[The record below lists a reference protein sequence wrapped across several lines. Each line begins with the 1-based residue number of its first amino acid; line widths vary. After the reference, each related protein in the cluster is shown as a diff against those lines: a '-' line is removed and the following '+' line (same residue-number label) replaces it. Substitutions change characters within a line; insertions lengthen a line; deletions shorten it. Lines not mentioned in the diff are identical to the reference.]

1 MPNRSLLVG
10 EVKGFAIAGAGRSR
24 PSGQDARASR
34 RAAPCGWS
42 ARSDNVELQGALRF
56 YGREKGKGMRWSW
69 KIGRLAGID
78 VYIHATFLLLILF
91 ILYINWREGKSLAAT
106 MAGVLFVLVIFG
118 CIILH
123 EFGHALAARHYG
135 IRTSD
140 ITLLPIGGLSRMER
154 MPDIPVQEL
163 WVALAGPAVNA
174 VIAGGIFALRFAAGS
189 RPEIQGFSWTGG
201 SFLSNLMV
209 VNFWLLA
216 FNLIP
221 AFPMDGGRV
230 LRALLA
236 RHLEYPQATLVA
248 ARVGQF
254 MAFIFGLVGLF
265 TDPFLVFI
273 ALFVWLG
280 AEQESATVQMHN
292 SLGAI
297 PVQQAMLTHFQTL
310 QPDDLLS
317 KAVEHVLDGWQQDFP
332 VVFGDHVLGML
343 TREDLMRGLTRGGK
357 ETHVRDVMNRDT
369 VTVDSHEMLEKA
381 LTTMREAKC
390 RSLPVLHDGALVG
403 LLTLD
408 HVGELLTIQ
417 TALRQAQRTA
427 KLATHTSAEIPKR

>member
-1 MPNRSLLVG
+1 
-10 EVKGFAIAGAGRSR
+10 
-24 PSGQDARASR
+24 
-34 RAAPCGWS
+34 
-42 ARSDNVELQGALRF
+42 
-56 YGREKGKGMRWSW
+56 MRWSW

-78 VYIHATFLLLILF
+78 LYVHATFLLLILF
-91 ILYINWREGKSLAAT
+91 ILYMNWRHGKSLATA
-106 MAGVLFVLVIFG
+106 MEGVLFVLVIFA
-118 CIILH
+118 CIVLH
-123 EFGHALAARHYG
+123 ELGHALAARHYG
-135 IRTSD
+135 IPTSD

-154 MPDIPVQEL
+154 MPDVPIQEL

-174 VIAGGIFALRFAAGS
+174 LIAGVLFVISFLVGV
-189 RPEIQGFSWTGG
+189 RPEIQAFRWAGG
-201 SFLSNLMV
+201 SFLNNLMV

-236 RHLEYPQATLVA
+236 TRLEYSQATLVA

-254 MAFIFGLVGLF
+254 MAFIFGFVGLF

-297 PVQQAMLTHFQTL
+297 PVQQAMLTHFQTVL
-310 QPDDLLS
+310 PDDPLS

-343 TREDLMRGLTRGGK
+343 TRESLMRALAQGGGD
-357 ETHVRDVMNRDT
+357 TPVRDVMIRD
-369 VTVDSHEMLEKA
+369 VAAVDSHEMLEQA
-381 LTTMREAKC
+381 LATMRAAKC
-390 RSLPVLHDGALVG
+390 RSMPVLHDGSLVG

-408 HVGELLTIQ
+408 HVGDLLTIQ

-427 KLATHTSAEIPKR
+427 RLAPHN